1 MVKKLN
7 NNHNNLDYKKRKYII
22 IFKVIFIGG
31 IIMKEK
37 ICEKCGFVNDV
48 NAFYCQKCGSHLSN
62 KSIKNFVKSL
72 KLGSVAGGGA
82 KGVSI
87 APIAGMEV
95 DKMSGSAQSFKP
107 VRKSYS
113 LEDGSWYCPYCGKKN
128 KEHDMECGDCEK
140 TKPHE

>member
-1 MVKKLN
+1 MFI
-7 NNHNNLDYKKRKYII
+7 D
-22 IFKVIFIGG
+22 IFVGG
-31 IIMKEK
+31 IVVKER
-37 ICEKCGFVNDV
+37 ICKKCGFTNDT
-48 NAFYCQKCGSHLSN
+48 NAFYCQKCGTHLSN
-62 KSIKNFVKSL
+62 KGIKNFVKSL

-95 DKMSGSAQSFKP
+95 DKMSGSAQSFKS

-128 KEHDMECGDCEK
+128 KEHAVECGDCGK
-140 TKPHE
+140 AKPHD